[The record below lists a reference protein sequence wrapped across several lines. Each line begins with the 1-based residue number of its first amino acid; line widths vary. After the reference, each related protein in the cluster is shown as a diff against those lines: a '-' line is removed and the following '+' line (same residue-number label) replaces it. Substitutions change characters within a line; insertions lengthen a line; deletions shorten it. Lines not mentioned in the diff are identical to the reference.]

1 MECEREGRWQRG
13 CLGRWRLVLEN
24 IEGSRWGGFH
34 NTFSLMRLRGRCLDL
49 SSYLCAVGA
58 GSLLGLCLCGL
69 GKHALWRLLSISVC
83 LRGRGLGSGAAG
95 VVLGAALDVRQRDGG
110 DDGALRSRPGS
121 GALAQVR
128 GAIGGCHDWKRRVV
142 GLKTWDRPW
151 RKGTLLGYGRGEPE
165 PAAKGKRRYSELV
178 LPLCAP
184 GTAGLRCG
192 DTLGKK
198 KKKEWTRARDGPGDA
213 TRRKEKR
220 RWVSGGFADGDA
232 RSGLG
237 ALAKRLTGWVWVEV
251 FGGDRGRQAKLCK
264 ARCCAGFPRIF
275 FFAWAFPAESQPGPP
290 RHQHCTN
297 RGGCHCQPDTGRV
310 IVGCG
315 YRPGAAATE
324 TDTHPQVCP

>member
-198 KKKEWTRARDGPGDA
+198 KKKRMDSGERR
-213 TRRKEKR
+213 TRRCDAAEGEEALGQWR
-220 RWVSGGFADGDA
+220 FCRWRCKIGVG
-232 RSGLG
+232 RLG
-237 ALAKRLTGWVWVEV
+237 
-251 FGGDRGRQAKLCK
+251 Q
-264 ARCCAGFPRIF
+264 
-275 FFAWAFPAESQPGPP
+275 
-290 RHQHCTN
+290 
-297 RGGCHCQPDTGRV
+297 
-310 IVGCG
+310 
-315 YRPGAAATE
+315 E
-324 TDTHPQVCP
+324 TDWVGVGGGVWR